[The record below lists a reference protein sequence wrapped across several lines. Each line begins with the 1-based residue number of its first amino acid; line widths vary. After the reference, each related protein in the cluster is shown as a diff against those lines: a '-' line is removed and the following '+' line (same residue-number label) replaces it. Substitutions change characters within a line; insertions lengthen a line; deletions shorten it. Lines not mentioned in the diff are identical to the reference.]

1 MLQDIED
8 KGQSNDLTA
17 SIFKILYATADG
29 FDNNANDTEQPI
41 LHTLTA
47 DSEDGVV
54 DVTNKDLNTVLELNP
69 PAPSN
74 QILLESG
81 NVTTSEETY

>member
-29 FDNNANDTEQPI
+29 FDNNVNDTEQPI

>member
-1 MLQDIED
+1 M
-8 KGQSNDLTA
+8 TA

-54 DVTNKDLNTVLELNP
+54 DVTNKDLNTVLDLNP